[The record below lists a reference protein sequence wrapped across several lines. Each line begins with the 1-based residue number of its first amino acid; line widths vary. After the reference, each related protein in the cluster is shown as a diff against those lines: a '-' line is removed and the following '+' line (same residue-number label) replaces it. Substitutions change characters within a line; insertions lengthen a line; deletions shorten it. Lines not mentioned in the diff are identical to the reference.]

1 MVNPKKPGLCVIN
14 SLMLGSAST
23 PHMTGKKKILTLDGQ
38 FGPVILGGFID
49 YRSSGPCC
57 MS

>member
-1 MVNPKKPGLCVIN
+1 
-14 SLMLGSAST
+14 
-23 PHMTGKKKILTLDGQ
+23 LTLDGQ

-57 MS
+57 MSWAIC